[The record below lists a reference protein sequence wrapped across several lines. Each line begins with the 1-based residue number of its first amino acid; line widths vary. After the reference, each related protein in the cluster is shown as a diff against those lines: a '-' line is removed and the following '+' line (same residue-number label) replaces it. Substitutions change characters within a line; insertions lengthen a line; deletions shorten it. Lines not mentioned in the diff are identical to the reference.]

1 MYLTAN
7 LIGMNCVTGM
17 SILIK
22 KYLLDDLGGIEN
34 FGKYL
39 AEDYFI
45 AQAIQNKGYSTVIC
59 SQPALQNAGNGSIE
73 QYHDRI
79 SRWIQLR
86 TAMMPFM
93 TLLEP
98 LTECFLL
105 GKQAYHSSQFQ
116 GLCSMK
122 NFSREMFEKFS
133 YIWNKKNSPKN

>member
-59 SQPALQNAGNGSIE
+59 SQPGSDGFGYPNSQKPGGKPDFFGN
-73 QYHDRI
+73 QTTRPKPDFCYP
-79 SRWIQLR
+79 
-86 TAMMPFM
+86 T
-93 TLLEP
+93 
-98 LTECFLL
+98 
-105 GKQAYHSSQFQ
+105 SSQ
-116 GLCSMK
+116 
-122 NFSREMFEKFS
+122 
-133 YIWNKKNSPKN
+133 